1 MSLLGRVLQRG
12 GVGPVALLLAWAW
25 LPPATAQNRANPEV
39 AACVAANR
47 AGYIEIAQ
55 AQEGGVRRHALQAVV
70 VARLQ
75 VLGSR
80 LGKLKEITNKPPR
93 NLADCEQATQ
103 ALTAAREQLERIVG
117 SPQQVAECTA
127 ANQQAHTEM
136 QAALLSLQQ
145 AGSNAPA
152 ASVQQAAARLDVLRA
167 AAGRDGPTLAECRQ
181 LASEFADERTQLQR
195 LLPPGTPQRTVAAG
209 AAGAVGAAGVAGAV
223 GGAATA
229 VAATTPTALASP
241 EAAASA
247 AAQCREAQA
256 RSYNEVAQ
264 SYARLVSAGPIAA
277 EWMAPLQSLSE
288 RLTRLHAVIANP
300 AAPGWDCD
308 AVTKALAQARG
319 ELAALVRR

>member
-1 MSLLGRVLQRG
+1 M
-12 GVGPVALLLAWAW
+12 
-25 LPPATAQNRANPEV
+25 
-39 AACVAANR
+39 
-47 AGYIEIAQ
+47 
-55 AQEGGVRRHALQAVV
+55 RRHALQAVV

-136 QAALLSLQQ
+136 QAALLSEQQ

-152 ASVQQAAARLDVLRA
+152 AYVQQAAARLDVLRA

-195 LLPPGTPQRTVAAG
+195 WLPPAAPQRTVN
-209 AAGAVGAAGVAGAV
+209 AGAVGTVAAV
-223 GGAATA
+223 GGAAAA
-229 VAATTPTALASP
+229 VAAATPTAAASP

-308 AVTKALAQARG
+308 VVTKALAQARG